1 MKLRLLL
8 LLVVV
13 VVLSGCAKRRCEAAR
28 VEALP
33 EWQTLQAEVDHRLAQ
48 ESPDAGSATELD
60 ERAQARFELIKYQS
74 QTLHALTAT
83 LAAPLDPTFVPSFDH
98 GVREISE
105 SVHGLND
112 PTLNSL
118 LAPARR
124 SAMNVLAACPQ

>member
-8 LLVVV
+8 LVVV
-13 VVLSGCAKRRCEAAR
+13 VISGCAKRRCEAAR

-33 EWQTLQAEVDHRLAQ
+33 EWQTLQTEIDHRLA
-48 ESPDAGSATELD
+48 EERPDAGVVAELD
-60 ERAQARFELIKYQS
+60 ERARARFELTKYQS
-74 QTLHALTAT
+74 QTLHVITGS
-83 LAAPLDPTFVPSFDH
+83 LAAPFDPTFVPSFDLT
-98 GVREISE
+98 VREISE

-124 SAMNVLAACPQ
+124 SAMNVLDACPR